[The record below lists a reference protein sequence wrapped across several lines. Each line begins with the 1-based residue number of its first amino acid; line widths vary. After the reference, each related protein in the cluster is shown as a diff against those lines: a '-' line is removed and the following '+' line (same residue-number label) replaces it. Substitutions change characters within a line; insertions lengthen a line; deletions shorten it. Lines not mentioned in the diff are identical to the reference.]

1 MSDDE
6 LPPMPRWYGTSGP
19 AARQPDPPADPEPTP
34 PASAQWSAADT
45 DPVVPPEEPVQPQRS
60 AGDDLSP
67 AQAARQTG
75 DALFGRDLIEP
86 GRWGWPFGQA
96 AHQRREQRA
105 AVRERTRARR
115 QALAQQWKGSSPG
128 PVPGRWRPVARS
140 RNLAVIATLVTVVAA
155 VMGLGWWITSGQ
167 SRPVPAAQDGA
178 AAPVPSASVAPS
190 ASSPPPSQPNVG
202 GGLSQRD
209 PIPSGGVA
217 PIVPPA
223 PKPGPDP
230 RSVTTVPVPSGPPTR
245 AELSTPESAARA
257 WMARW
262 CPFDYREP
270 YGTSQRRARPA
281 MTELGWSSFNPAD
294 SDRGRMSWD
303 KTVAAKETAR
313 CSAPSAQIVP
323 EAPRS
328 SDTAMVQVTARRV
341 VTGPG
346 AAPYVETLTQTR
358 IAKRGP
364 GGLWRVGMS
373 TRGG

>member
-6 LPPMPRWYGTSGP
+6 LPPMPRWYGTSHP
-19 AARQPDPPADPEPTP
+19 EPRQPDPPTDPEPTP
-34 PASAQWSAADT
+34 PASAQRPAADT
-45 DPVVPPEEPVQPQRS
+45 DPAVPPEELVQPQHS
-60 AGDDLSP
+60 DHGDLSP
-67 AQAARQTG
+67 AEAARQTG
-75 DALFGRDLIEP
+75 HALFGRDLIAP

-115 QALAQQWKGSSPG
+115 QALAQQWNGPPPG
-128 PVPGRWRPVARS
+128 PVPGRWRPVART

-167 SRPVPAAQDGA
+167 SKPAPAAQDDV

-190 ASSPPPSQPNVG
+190 ASSPPPSQPAPG
-202 GGLSQRD
+202 GGLPQRD

-223 PKPGPDP
+223 AKPGPDP
-230 RSVTTVPVPSGPPTR
+230 RSVTTVPVPSGAPTR

-262 CPFDYREP
+262 CPFDYHQP
-270 YGTSQRRARPA
+270 YGTSQRRARAA
-281 MTELGWSSFNPAD
+281 MTELGWSAFNPAD
-294 SDRGRMSWD
+294 SDRGRSSWD

-328 SDTAMVQVTARRV
+328 PQVAMVQVTARRV

-346 AAPYVETLTQTR
+346 APPYVETLTQTR
-358 IAKRGP
+358 IVKRGTD
-364 GGLWRVGMS
+364 GLWRVGME